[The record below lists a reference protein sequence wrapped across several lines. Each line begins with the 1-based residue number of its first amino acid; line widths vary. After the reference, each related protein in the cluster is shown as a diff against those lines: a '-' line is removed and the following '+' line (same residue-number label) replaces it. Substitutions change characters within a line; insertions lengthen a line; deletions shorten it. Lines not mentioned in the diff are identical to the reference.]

1 MFKVGQKVWDA
12 MFGPGVVTRS
22 LTNDSSFPVG
32 VRFDDDLGVESFTLD
47 GKYRT
52 CVKQTLF
59 PYPVE
64 IVKKVTKPSIDWRHI
79 RSEYQYLAQD
89 ANGNAWLFWE
99 KPETSFDCCW
109 YATQGMCAEAE
120 SHVSYVP
127 GICDWKES
135 LIKRPELVQEI

>member
-1 MFKVGQKVWDA
+1 MFEKGQKVWDA
-12 MFGPGVVTRS
+12 MFGPGVVTKI
-22 LTNDSSFPVG
+22 LTNGAFPVM
-32 VRFDDDLGVESFTLD
+32 VCFDDAGVEYFTLD
-47 GKYRT
+47 GKYRPF
-52 CVKQTLF
+52 VKQTLF

-64 IVKKVTKPSIDWRHI
+64 VVKKVTKPSIDWRHI

-99 KPETSFDCCW
+99 KPEASVFNW
-109 YATQGMCAEAE
+109 YATQGICSEAE

-135 LIKRPELVQEI
+135 LIKRPD

>member
-1 MFKVGQKVWDA
+1 MFKKGQKVWDA
-12 MFGPGVVTRS
+12 MFGPGVVS
-22 LTNDSSFPVG
+22 KILTNGSSFPVG
-32 VRFDDDLGVESFTLD
+32 VRFNDDLGVESFTLD

-52 CVKQTLF
+52 FVKQTLF

-64 IVKKVTKPSIDWRHI
+64 IVKKVTKPSIDWGHI

-99 KPETSFDCCW
+99 KPEAGTDHW
-109 YATQGMCAEAE
+109 YVTQGICSEAE

-135 LIKRPELVQEI
+135 LVKRPD

>member
-1 MFKVGQKVWDA
+1 MFKKGQKVWDA
-12 MFGPGVVTRS
+12 MFGPGVVS
-22 LTNDSSFPVG
+22 EILTGDSSFPVR

-47 GKYRT
+47 GKYRLY
-52 CVKQTLF
+52 VLQTLF

-99 KPETSFDCCW
+99 KPEACAFNW
-109 YATQGMCAEAE
+109 YATQGICSEAE

-127 GICDWKES
+127 GICDWQDS
-135 LIKRPELVQEI
+135 LVKRPD